1 MGRPERSE
9 TDKNRVETLLN
20 GLSSMIRLNDIF
32 GPHLLDEGEI
42 CSILSAEVS
51 RLLSVDA
58 GVYLIEGDM
67 LRLAAYHGS
76 DASRPPEPGSHFPSN
91 IPQEGCVAMKR
102 GFPAI
107 YSGGEPGNCYC
118 CRELQVSSQ
127 FRVCVPHQ
135 LGVVIADSYEKAFSS
150 DEFNILVGMVG
161 LTSNAIQR
169 GRLIKELEEK
179 INTLQRIQERM
190 VEAEKME
197 AMGRLAGGIAHDF
210 NNLLVA
216 VIGYSEMAGSMAP
229 DGSDL
234 KKYIDNILKAG
245 ERAKALTNQ
254 ILAFSRRQIFELQD
268 IAINRLISD
277 FSDMLRSL
285 LTEGI
290 ELELSL
296 CPDPPNIKADPH
308 QIEQVIMNL
317 AANARD
323 AMSDRGR
330 LTIRTEP
337 VRLDKDTAAR
347 LDMEEGDCLLLS
359 VSDTG
364 TGIPDEVKAH
374 IFEPFFTTKGP
385 GKGTG
390 LGLASAYGIVRQHKG
405 AIEVETEVGRG
416 STFRV
421 YLPASPRS
429 EEVQPLKAEPS
440 DLSKG
445 SGHILIV
452 EDNESVLSFLE
463 TILTG
468 LGYTVTALSDGME
481 ALRLLEKGEGPY
493 DLLITDIVMPH
504 MDGKELARGARSLRP
519 EMKVL
524 FISGYPQE
532 RLQVGGVLEKGINF
546 LKKPFTAHELSMMV
560 RKALSPHAQ

>member
-1 MGRPERSE
+1 MEHQRRSE
-9 TDKNRVETLLN
+9 TGRDRAETLFKA
-20 GLSSMIRLNDIF
+20 LSSIMRLNEMF
-32 GPHLLDEGEI
+32 GPHLPGEAEI
-42 CSILSAEVS
+42 CGILSAEVS

-58 GVYLIEGDM
+58 GVYLLEGDM
-67 LRLAAYHGS
+67 LRLVASHGIDAA
-76 DASRPPEPGSHFPSN
+76 RPLNFPLN
-91 IPQEGCVAMKR
+91 IPREGC
-102 GFPAI
+102 PALKKGI
-107 YSGGEPGNCYC
+107 PVVYSSGEHGDCHC
-118 CRELQVSSQ
+118 EKGQVHYHRS
-127 FRVCVPHQ
+127 RLCIGHQ
-135 LGVVIADSYEKAFSS
+135 SGVVIADFYREDGISS

-161 LTSNAIQR
+161 LMSNAIQR

-179 INTLQRIQERM
+179 IDTLQRMQEHL
-190 VEAEKME
+190 VESQKIE
-197 AMGRLAGGIAHDF
+197 AMGTLASGIAHDF
-210 NNLLVA
+210 NNILVA
-216 VIGYSEMAGSMAP
+216 VIGYAEMAESMAP
-229 DGSDL
+229 DGSIL
-234 KKYIDNILKAG
+234 KRYINNILKAG

-254 ILAFSRRQIFELQD
+254 ILAFSRRQILALQD
-268 IAINRLISD
+268 ININGLIRD

-296 CPDPPNIKADPH
+296 CPDPPNIRADPY
-308 QIEQVIMNL
+308 QIEQVVMNL

-323 AMSDRGR
+323 AMSGRGR

-337 VRLDKDTAAR
+337 VRLDKDAAAR
-347 LDMEEGDCLLLS
+347 LDMEEGGYLLLS

-364 TGIPDEVKAH
+364 TGIPEEVKAR

-390 LGLASAYGIVRQHKG
+390 LGLASAYGIVRQHRG

-429 EEVQPLKAEPS
+429 EGVQPLRAEAS

-445 SGHILIV
+445 SEHILIV
-452 EDNESVLSFLE
+452 EDDESVLSLLD

-481 ALRLLEKGEGPY
+481 ALRLLEKGEGHY

-504 MDGKELARGARSLRP
+504 IDGKRLSEKVLSIRP
-519 EMKVL
+519 DIKVL

-532 RLQVGGVLEKGINF
+532 RLHSDGVLEKGINF
-546 LKKPFTAHELSMMV
+546 LKKPFTAQELSRIV
-560 RKALSPHAQ
+560 RAVLT